1 LSSELQNNLSSN
13 RKEKLL
19 VPLLGKPKQ
28 PEEGREKGKA
38 LIVAFVRIA
47 NMTATWESQCRAAL
61 ATRNK
66 QEVYYYKDLI
76 GSCNFVNSY
85 RSIYSLT
92 PQIKNFYK
100 RKERTWLN

>member
-1 LSSELQNNLSSN
+1 ME
-13 RKEKLL
+13 R
-19 VPLLGKPKQ
+19 PKQ

-38 LIVAFVRIA
+38 LIAAFVRIA

-76 GSCNFVNSY
+76 GSCNLSIPTVHLLTNSPDKKLLQEE
-85 RSIYSLT
+85 R
-92 PQIKNFYK
+92 KNLVELADK
-100 RKERTWLN
+100 REELKKLKTEFGDSPR